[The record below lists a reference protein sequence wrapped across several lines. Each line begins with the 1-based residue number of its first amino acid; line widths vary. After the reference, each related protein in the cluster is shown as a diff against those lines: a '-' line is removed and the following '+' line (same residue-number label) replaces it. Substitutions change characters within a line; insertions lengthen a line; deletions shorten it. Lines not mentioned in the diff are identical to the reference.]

1 MEKMYKQ
8 FLILIIFAAISLSS
22 AAQPDTL
29 QQSYNF
35 TLEDCLQFAMGNS
48 YTRKSRLLNEESAEA
63 TYQQSRNNRLPSV
76 SASAS
81 ENMNHTGDM
90 DKVNISG
97 NIGINASTTIY
108 SGGSIK
114 NNIEQSRLQAEQ
126 TRIQTSQYNDQL
138 TIQILN
144 EYLNAL
150 SCIERL
156 RYQEGIMSSSREELS
171 RGESRYK
178 VGAMIESDY
187 LMLKAQYQRDITDSL
202 NTAISLETSLL
213 NLKQYMSMDPYAEL
227 TIQAPDTTIIEQMAL
242 MMSQDE
248 AVTRARE
255 HMPDIQLA
263 KNTMEIANT
272 AIEIAKAGHRPN
284 ISASAGINTGHTD
297 FDDMGAQLKNRFS
310 QQIGIS
316 LSYPIWDRGQAKLQT
331 TRARIQQQQAQLELQ
346 QTESEITR
354 TVINQWRNTNLEYQ
368 RYKAYQQRKD
378 AYLASY
384 NAYKKR
390 FEVGAIVA
398 VDLLQQ
404 QNNYIAV
411 LNEYINVKYG
421 FILHRKI
428 LDVYTGESIE
438 L

>member
-1 MEKMYKQ
+1 MARS
-8 FLILIIFAAISLSS
+8 FFILTILISLAWDSP
-22 AAQPDTL
+22 AQPDTL
-29 QQSYNF
+29 QQSYSF
-35 TLEDCLQFAMGNS
+35 TLEDCLQYAMGNS
-48 YTRKSRLLNEESAEA
+48 YTRKSRQLSEESAEA
-63 TYQQSRNNRLPSV
+63 AYQQSRNNRLPSV

-81 ENMNHTGDM
+81 ENMNHSGDM

-97 NIGINASTTIY
+97 NIGINASQTIY

-114 NNIEQSRLQAEQ
+114 NTIEQNRLQAEQ
-126 TRIQTSQYNDQL
+126 AKIQTSQYDNQL

-227 TIQAPDTTIIEQMAL
+227 SIQAPDTTIIEQMAL

-272 AIEIAKAGHRPN
+272 AIEIAKAGRRPN

-316 LSYPIWDRGQAKLQT
+316 LSYPIWDRGQSKLQT
-331 TRARIQQQQAQLELQ
+331 TRARIQQHQAALDLQ
-346 QTESEITR
+346 QIQSEITR
-354 TVINQWRNTNLEYQ
+354 TVINQWRNTSLEYQ
-368 RYKAYQQRKD
+368 RYKAYQLRKD

-404 QNNYIAV
+404 QNNYIAA
-411 LNEYINVKYG
+411 LNEYINAKYG

-428 LDVYTGESIE
+428 LDVYTGENVG